1 MLSEEASEDIGDAAL
16 QQTGGTRDAHEP
28 LWRGKNLTHRVF
40 CRLRFLEER
49 QAMAM
54 ERLAC
59 FGERET
65 SRRAVDEAYAELA
78 LQRSD
83 AAAKLRRLQA
93 QRLRGRRVG
102 AEIGYFGE
110 EIEVVE
116 VSNWGHGAAPIILS
130 TTNMRSISRSVQQII
145 ARLAWP

>member
-1 MLSEEASEDIGDAAL
+1 
-16 QQTGGTRDAHEP
+16 
-28 LWRGKNLTHRVF
+28 
-40 CRLRFLEER
+40 
-49 QAMAM
+49 MAM

-65 SRRAVDEAYAELA
+65 PRRAVDQAHAELA

-93 QRLRGRRVG
+93 QRLRRRRVG
-102 AEIGYFGE
+102 AEIGDLGE
-110 EIEVVE
+110 KIEVVE

-130 TTNMRSISRSVQQII
+130 TTNMRSISRSVQRTI
-145 ARLAWP
+145 AELAVAARAWGAFVCGGAHVESTSSISGTRRWRNRTACDLQPCR